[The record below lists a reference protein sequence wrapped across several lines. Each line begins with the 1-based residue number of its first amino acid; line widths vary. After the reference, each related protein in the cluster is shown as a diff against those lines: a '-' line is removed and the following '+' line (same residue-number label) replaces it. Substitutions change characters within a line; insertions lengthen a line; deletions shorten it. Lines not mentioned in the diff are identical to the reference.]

1 MRGRRTGRGQRRVQ
15 ALNTRARTV
24 PTKTELIF
32 NKLSVRQQ
40 EAHNLLLVAYAD
52 YAPRRA

>member
-1 MRGRRTGRGQRRVQ
+1 MACAGINRVRRM
-15 ALNTRARTV
+15 
-24 PTKTELIF
+24 PSKTELIF
-32 NKLSVRQQ
+32 NKLSVWQQQ